1 MCRELCSAKGVQS
14 AAPVKLLSVGLLSLM
29 HISQVSGFPHKLGVR
44 PLCLLAHPWFLDPR
58 LKMKEEEWREA
69 QRGFNK
75 VWREQNEKYY
85 LKSLDHQGINFKQ
98 NDTKVLRSKSLLNEI
113 ESIYDEVRWSPAVS
127 FPQAYIVCM
136 CSFSSFP
143 LDAGVLGSGMLSH
156 GKAALSVLG
165 YLLVAEEACHP
176 AGSRWAL
183 FLEQKRGGGGL

>member
-1 MCRELCSAKGVQS
+1 
-14 AAPVKLLSVGLLSLM
+14 
-29 HISQVSGFPHKLGVR
+29 
-44 PLCLLAHPWFLDPR
+44 
-58 LKMKEEEWREA
+58 MKEEEWREA

-113 ESIYDEVRWSPAVS
+113 ESIYDEVRWSPEVS

-143 LDAGVLGSGMLSH
+143 LEAGVV
-156 GKAALSVLG
+156 GKWDAHRGRAVLSVLG
-165 YLLVAEEACHP
+165 YLLVAEEACHS

-183 FLEQKRGGGGL
+183 FLEQKRGGEGL